1 MDRIMGVRFDGL
13 IKLDTVYADSYG
25 FRSELST
32 EQFFGRMFGVV
43 EAKQRL
49 RKYVSLTQLDVK
61 SAYTMVPH
69 VRLILALD
77 DFIKRTENPKSHQYL
92 IHFTVKWLENRT
104 VKFDKTWFKM
114 KCGLVQGSPVSPALF
129 VIFLHYISDSEN
141 SVILKFADD
150 VSLLSWAATPEL
162 LKKEVKLEV
171 EKFEKWLAEREMIFQ
186 PSKSKFI
193 LFNRT
198 LKTAQKQFSDLGIEI
213 TDGLRVLGVWITSK
227 LCFHQHVDKVLNK
240 LRKRVNALRLFKK
253 IGLSVNHS
261 LQFSLCAAN
270 TATYGLYWHAFLS
283 QTDRNRLET
292 MWSKFLKISTHEN
305 CPKSVKPSKI
315 REILGIRDFQS
326 FSTYLIHLRTS
337 SHHQNPRCERF
348 TLSPTELL
356 EFRSTE
362 VVRSTSTAR
371 KTTTNKTA
379 ISLEAARKTERGRKL
394 GTVKAYTCKLADQH
408 AWTVDSFSRSKE
420 ELRVKYSIDRKKCS
434 QEIYWPK
441 PLLHK
446 YLLTF
451 VHSEVK
457 NYYL

>member
-1 MDRIMGVRFDGL
+1 
-13 IKLDTVYADSYG
+13 
-25 FRSELST
+25 
-32 EQFFGRMFGVV
+32 
-43 EAKQRL
+43 
-49 RKYVSLTQLDVK
+49 
-61 SAYTMVPH
+61 
-69 VRLILALD
+69 
-77 DFIKRTENPKSHQYL
+77 
-92 IHFTVKWLENRT
+92 
-104 VKFDKTWFKM
+104 
-114 KCGLVQGSPVSPALF
+114 
-129 VIFLHYISDSEN
+129 
-141 SVILKFADD
+141 
-150 VSLLSWAATPEL
+150 
-162 LKKEVKLEV
+162 
-171 EKFEKWLAEREMIFQ
+171 
-186 PSKSKFI
+186 
-193 LFNRT
+193 
-198 LKTAQKQFSDLGIEI
+198 
-213 TDGLRVLGVWITSK
+213 
-227 LCFHQHVDKVLNK
+227 
-240 LRKRVNALRLFKK
+240 
-253 IGLSVNHS
+253 
-261 LQFSLCAAN
+261 
-270 TATYGLYWHAFLS
+270 
-283 QTDRNRLET
+283 

-379 ISLEAARKTERGRKL
+379 ISLEAARKTERDRKL

-451 VHSEVK
+451 VQSKVK